1 MNKPCR
7 KFYKELR
14 TLTPSRGRYERKML
28 RTYKMRL
35 QNLSSQDDCATYD
48 KLVGELGNPRD
59 IVDDYYANI
68 DPVYLIKKM
77 NIVRTVRRFLCYVLV
92 LFTVSTSTIGFFA
105 VKYYIK
111 KNTPIPVFKFD
122 LSVPEDD
129 KND

>member
-35 QNLSSQDDCATYD
+35 QSLSSRDDCATYD

-92 LFTVSTSTIGFFA
+92 LFMVSTSTIGFFA

-122 LSVPEDD
+122 LSVSEDD
-129 KND
+129 END

>member
-14 TLTPSRGRYERKML
+14 TLTPSRGCYERKML

-35 QNLSSQDDCATYD
+35 QNLSSQDDRVMYD
-48 KLVGELGNPRD
+48 ELVGELGNPRD

>member
-35 QNLSSQDDCATYD
+35 QNLSSQNDRVMYD
-48 KLVGELGNPRD
+48 ELVGELGNPRD

-92 LFTVSTSTIGFFA
+92 LFMVSTSTIGFFA

-129 KND
+129 END